1 MTANGSSVREVALVT
16 GAASGIGRAV
26 AGALVRRGASVAL
39 VDRAQDALRAV
50 ADELTEDGGRVLAIA
65 ADVTQED
72 LVAGA
77 VDRTVD
83 ELGPL
88 CTTVTCAGIAILGSV
103 LDLSLQQW
111 RATLD
116 VNLTATFLAARYAV
130 PKMVQAGGGT
140 FTAIASDA
148 GVQGAPGYAA
158 YCASKHGVVGLVR
171 TMALD
176 HGPQGVRSNAVC
188 PGFVET
194 PMADQIFAEG
204 TPEDR
209 AFYESTVPLGRFA
222 APEEVASAVLHLSSA
237 EASYANGLLYNL
249 DGGSTA
255 GYFEPPR

>member
-1 MTANGSSVREVALVT
+1 MVVHRAAGARHRSLPAAARRLWLHERVPDLPCLRRRSREPHLRRHQRDHEGDRRPLAVARRADRGQGRRPDGPVIRARGDDMTANGSSVREVALVT

-116 VNLTATFLAARYAV
+116 VNL
-130 PKMVQAGGGT
+130 
-140 FTAIASDA
+140 
-148 GVQGAPGYAA
+148 
-158 YCASKHGVVGLVR
+158 
-171 TMALD
+171 
-176 HGPQGVRSNAVC
+176 
-188 PGFVET
+188 
-194 PMADQIFAEG
+194 
-204 TPEDR
+204 
-209 AFYESTVPLGRFA
+209 
-222 APEEVASAVLHLSSA
+222 
-237 EASYANGLLYNL
+237 
-249 DGGSTA
+249 
-255 GYFEPPR
+255 